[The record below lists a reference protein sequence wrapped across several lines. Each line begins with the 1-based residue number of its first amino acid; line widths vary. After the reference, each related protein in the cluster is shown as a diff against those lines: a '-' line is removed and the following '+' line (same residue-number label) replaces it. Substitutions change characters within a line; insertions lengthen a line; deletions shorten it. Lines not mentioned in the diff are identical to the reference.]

1 MQLLGGKRISPA
13 LVVAMAALFV
23 ALGGTAGAVV
33 TATVPLAKR
42 ALMADNA
49 RKLGGQTPAQLTA
62 QAAQRAMAQASEAPG
77 PASTAAGIVT
87 VKTQAVGTLP
97 DDQTVHPFR
106 ITCDAGQK
114 VLSGGLY
121 SSNNVI
127 SAYDSYP
134 ADAST
139 WELSISH
146 NGSDPTPANVS
157 VYAVCIK

>member
-1 MQLLGGKRISPA
+1 MHIDRTRRLSPA
-13 LVVAMAALFV
+13 LLIAMIALFV

-49 RKLGGQTPAQLTA
+49 KKLGGQTPAQLTA
-62 QAAQRAMAQASEAPG
+62 QAAQRALAQASEAAG

-87 VKTQAVGTLP
+87 IKTQSFGSIP
-97 DDQTVHPFR
+97 DDRSVHPFR

-139 WELSISH
+139 WEFSISH